1 MVALLPVMGLLFGG
15 SGVIR
20 LRLCYGARST
30 NTIIIALL
38 VMTSFR
44 LLLVSLINTSS
55 ATSMLRFAIYSV
67 CLQFVLF
74 FYWWPRDGYYI
85 YMYDPHHFLHTHRLS
100 PLRTRGYGELD
111 EGGGVDR
118 TCTLCR
124 TWCTPGRVVMN
135 STTSPT
141 LVPPAGM
148 CLLPS
153 ATGMQP
159 VHGTCI

>member
-74 FYWWPRDGYYI
+74 SIDGHATGTTFI
-85 YMYDPHHFLHTHRLS
+85 CMILITSFTLIDSLLCALEGTVS
-100 PLRTRGYGELD
+100 WTR
-111 EGGGVDR
+111 GGGVDR